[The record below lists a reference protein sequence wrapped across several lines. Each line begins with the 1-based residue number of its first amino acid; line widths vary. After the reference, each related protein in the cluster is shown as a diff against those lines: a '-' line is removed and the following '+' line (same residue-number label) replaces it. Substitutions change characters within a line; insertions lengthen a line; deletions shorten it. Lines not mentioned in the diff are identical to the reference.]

1 MHFEHMETICQGKTR
16 LNHMQESERETVKMK
31 QQSDSEGIQIYIMA
45 KKVKFENVNRCKTG
59 NENLKR

>member
-16 LNHMQESERETVKMK
+16 LNHMQECERDCQNETADW
-31 QQSDSEGIQIYIMA
+31 QWRNPNIYNG